1 MLPRHDGVN
10 IGLKVLVNL
19 NEEYLMLG
27 KPLRKLYVTMD
38 QVGASVT
45 CWRYSP
51 VFASLVV
58 RSRLNDKKAG
68 PVLPGLN
75 QVHDRPCVDFDA
87 LTSVPERIDACKV
100 LLREFLLEKVPL
112 DFLSSLDA
120 EQLREALGNSS
131 VRRLRFCIGRRKHLM
146 TGWASRMA
154 NAPGLSHCYG
164 ADWDPCEPRCVLCG
178 FTVPWTRLGRLRRM
192 PPCKVQYSEYVMPSA
207 CEARVAELSSQVG
220 TLVALL
226 SLLGFTP

>member
-1 MLPRHDGVN
+1 M
-10 IGLKVLVNL
+10 I
-19 NEEYLMLG
+19 
-27 KPLRKLYVTMD
+27 
-38 QVGASVT
+38 
-45 CWRYSP
+45 
-51 VFASLVV
+51 
-58 RSRLNDKKAG
+58 KKAG

-75 QVHDRPCVDFDA
+75 QVPDRPCVDFDA

-112 DFLSSLDA
+112 GFLSGLDA

-146 TGWASRMA
+146 TGWASRLA
-154 NAPGLSHCYG
+154 GAPGLSHCFC
-164 ADWDPCEPRCVLCG
+164 ADWDPSEPRCVLCG

-192 PPCKVQYSEYVMPSA
+192 PPRKVQYSEFVLPSA

-220 TLVALL
+220 ILVALL